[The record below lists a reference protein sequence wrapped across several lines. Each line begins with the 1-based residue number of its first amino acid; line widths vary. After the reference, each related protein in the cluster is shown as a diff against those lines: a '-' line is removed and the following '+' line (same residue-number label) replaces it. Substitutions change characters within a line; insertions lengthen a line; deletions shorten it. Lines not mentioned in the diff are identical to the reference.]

1 MGAPGTSDAK
11 EARIRTWLL
20 RGLRYVSYPQCHATT
35 EGCQEVKRGGV
46 RRLVLQARGC
56 VICSIDIWPEAPAL
70 RAGEQIAFA
79 RRDDRGY
86 GPRPRRSGPVAEEER
101 GPRGCPF

>member
-11 EARIRTWLL
+11 EARIRTWLQL
-20 RGLRYVSYPQCHATT
+20 GF
-35 EGCQEVKRGGV
+35 V

-101 GPRGCPF
+101 GPRGCPFMFRRFLMAAALAALPGFAFAA